1 LAWPF
6 TRARSNG
13 PCGGTKKK
21 LHDEAARP
29 ASESD
34 SGVAAA
40 LTELYERLRGQVL
53 NGLDGAGETVGF
65 GVLMNQGMGAWILKC
80 REFTPAVADAD
91 SRDSV
96 AARIPFQLEAQ
107 VVAMIAGMVL
117 NHSRRELQ

>member
-1 LAWPF
+1 M
-6 TRARSNG
+6 
-13 PCGGTKKK
+13 
-21 LHDEAARP
+21 
-29 ASESD
+29 
-34 SGVAAA
+34 AAA

-80 REFTPAVADAD
+80 REFTPAVADAG

-96 AARIPFQLEAQ
+96 AALIPVQLEAQ